1 MSKRKSNPTSPAR
14 PQGLHV
20 HGVGISIVILLA
32 IAFLLLSAHFVAKA
46 QSYCAPYDSVVGHLR
61 DKYQE
66 VRAVVAA
73 GSNGTMMEILVS
85 PKGTW
90 TQIFVH
96 PDGRA
101 CLYASG
107 DGWQPAREKGSRS

>member
-1 MSKRKSNPTSPAR
+1 MR
-14 PQGLHV
+14 LW
-20 HGVGISIVILLA
+20 LLA
-32 IAFLLLSAHFVAKA
+32 AGLVLALLIPVRA
-46 QSYCAPYDSVVGHLR
+46 QSYCAPYDSVVGHFR

-66 VRAVVAA
+66 VRAVVAVGA
-73 GSNGTMMEILVS
+73 NGTMMEILVS

-107 DGWQPAREKGSRS
+107 DGWQLAGDKGAKS